1 MKKIVIIGAGIN
13 GVAIAR
19 KIARNT
25 NNNIE
30 VIDQEQ
36 TTGFHASTRN
46 SGVIHAGFYYSSDT
60 IKALLCA
67 KGNKRLRAYC
77 EDNNIQV
84 NKCGKVVV
92 SRNTKETKV
101 LELLYERGRT
111 NGCTVELK
119 KQSEIAKYEKT
130 AKTVEKF
137 LWSPN
142 TWSTSPTEV
151 MNKLERECKELGV
164 MFTLGKKVVTINED
178 HILFNDDTTISYDF
192 LINASGGSTLKI
204 YKLLSNSIDLE
215 MMPFK
220 GLYLKSIRKRDEF
233 KAHIY
238 PVPDIQNPFLGVHTT
253 LTVDGHL
260 KLGPTAIPALSWD
273 NYRGL
278 EGINMDSLKILRE
291 FAGAFARN
299 DFNLRSLAFK
309 EFRNYIKN
317 NIIIQVGKITSAKIN
332 SKEFEW
338 NIPGIRAQLYDKGK
352 RELVNDFIIK
362 KHKNTIHILNSV
374 SPAWTCALEN
384 AEYIFKLITD
394 EL

>member
-19 KIARNT
+19 KIAKST
-25 NNNIE
+25 KNNIE
-30 VIDQEQ
+30 IVDQEQ
-36 TTGFHASTRN
+36 TTGFHSSTRN

-67 KGNKRLRAYC
+67 KGNKRLRKYC
-77 EDNNIQV
+77 EDNDIGV

-92 SRNTKETKV
+92 SRDTRESEI
-101 LELLYERGRT
+101 LELLYERGRA

-119 KQSEIAKYEKT
+119 KESEITKYENT
-130 AKTVEKF
+130 AKTIGKF

-151 MNKLERECKELGV
+151 MNKLERECKELDV
-164 MFTLGKKVVTINED
+164 IFTLGKKVVAINEN
-178 HILFNDDTTISYDF
+178 HIIFNNNTTLNYDY

-204 YKLLSNSIDLE
+204 YKLMSNSIDLE

-220 GLYLKSIRKRDEF
+220 GLYLKSIRRRDEF

-253 LTVDGHL
+253 LTVDGYL

-273 NYRGL
+273 NYRGI
-278 EGINMDSLKILRE
+278 EGLNMDSLKILKE
-291 FAGAFARN
+291 FTGAFVRN

-309 EFRNYIKN
+309 EFSNYIKK
-317 NIIIQVGKITSAKIN
+317 NIIRQAGKITTAKIDSN
-332 SKEFEW
+332 EFEW
-338 NIPGIRAQLYDKGK
+338 NIPGIRAQLYDKKK

-384 AEYIFKLITD
+384 AEYIYTLIKE